1 MGSDREGEGA
11 EAVNPHPCYPGG
23 TYLGCGWAWIYEC
36 QQWGEPPDDICSPS
50 MAIMR
55 RFWGH
60 DFVLEA
66 EQELWPHLCRQ
77 WPDEPWLFLERMRQR
92 LGL

>member
-36 QQWGEPPDDICSPS
+36 QQWGSLDGSPCEAHPSFASCSAS
-50 MAIMR
+50 ASVCWR
-55 RFWGH
+55 T
-60 DFVLEA
+60 
-66 EQELWPHLCRQ
+66 
-77 WPDEPWLFLERMRQR
+77 
-92 LGL
+92 